1 MRHMLR
7 LSASALLTIT
17 LLFASTSAHAQDDG
31 EASPSPI
38 PLVVAGGGV
47 VLLGLGVLFSL
58 QASGARDD
66 AKTAE
71 GHAMALDHVDSA
83 QSLTNLS
90 NLCYLF
96 GASLLAVGI
105 GWYSVEL
112 TDAQQANEVA
122 LSIGPGTLA
131 LRGSFE

>member
-1 MRHMLR
+1 MRHLVR
-7 LSASALLTIT
+7 FGTAAILSLA
-17 LLFASTSAHAQDDG
+17 LLFASTTAQAQDDE
-31 EASPSPI
+31 EASPSVL

-66 AKTAE
+66 AKNADE
-71 GHAMALDHVDSA
+71 HAMALDHADSA
-83 QSLTNLS
+83 RSLTNLS

-112 TDAQQANEVA
+112 TDANQANEVA
-122 LSIGPGTLA
+122 LQIGPGALS
-131 LRGSFE
+131 LRGAF

>member
-1 MRHMLR
+1 MRNLLR
-7 LSASALLTIT
+7 FGTAALLTIA
-17 LLFASTSAHAQDDG
+17 LLFASTTAHAQDDE
-31 EASPSPI
+31 EASPSPL

-47 VLLGLGVLFSL
+47 LLLGLGVLFGM

-66 AKTAE
+66 ARAADE
-71 GHAMALDHVDSA
+71 HAMALEHTDSA
-83 QSLTNLS
+83 QSLTSLS
-90 NLCYLF
+90 NVCYLF
-96 GASLLAVGI
+96 GASLLVAGI

-131 LRGSFE
+131 LRGAF